1 VQALVP
7 LKLVSRKQW
16 GARPP
21 TAVTPLRPS
30 RGVVVHY
37 SASDADERSNHN
49 NCAGRVRGIQ
59 RYHMDTR
66 GWNDVAYCVDSETE
80 ALTTV
85 GWKRYDQLCEG
96 DLVVTLNH
104 ETGEAE
110 WQPVERINVFAP
122 ALREMVSIEARG
134 HSSLTTLN
142 HRWPVERARRR
153 TGTVRQRHANGRWAA
168 TGRSALTLALHE
180 RLVVTSETLT
190 CWDRIP
196 TVAPV
201 INLPKT
207 SVYSDAFVELV
218 AWAWTEGHVARSRG
232 KLTTGI
238 VLYQSHV
245 ANPHLVERIRTC
257 LTDLYGPPRTSLRAR
272 TSVPTWRVYQAGHKT
287 EFRLNHAA
295 GRQVLEVMSAADKIV
310 STRFITSLTETQLRR
325 FVEVSILADG
335 CTIGPT
341 SMVGQGVE
349 GRLEALQIAATLLG
363 RRTYRFQGILRG
375 TARFGLRISTSR
387 RSLSFWPHRAEPRRV
402 EHDDIV
408 WCPTTP
414 NGTWLARR
422 RGTIYFTGNSYL
434 VCKHGYV
441 FEGRGAKAR
450 TAANGTTA
458 GNDGYLAICFLG
470 DDTKGRD
477 DVTSRG
483 RQALVDARKHL
494 LKVHAHARETI
505 GHRDL
510 TSTGC
515 PGDELYAYIKS
526 PAFRQALRKKPPA
539 GWKRGDPIWENLPG
553 PKPKPDWFW
562 DALEELDRRRES
574 MH

>member
-1 VQALVP
+1 V
-7 LKLVSRKQW
+7 KLVSRKQW

-21 TAVTPLRPS
+21 KAVTPLRPS

-37 SASDADERSNHN
+37 SASDADEQSNHR
-49 NCAGRVRGIQ
+49 NCARRVRSIQ
-59 RYHMDTR
+59 RYHMDTK
-66 GWNDVAYCVDSETE
+66 GWNDIAYCVDTETE
-80 ALTTV
+80 ALTTG
-85 GWKRYDQLCEG
+85 GWKHYDQLREG
-96 DLVVTLNH
+96 DLVVTLNQ

-110 WQPVERINVFAP
+110 WQPVEHINIFPA

-153 TGTVRQRHANGRWAA
+153 TGTVRQRQAQGRWAA
-168 TGRSALTLALHE
+168 TGRSPNSLALYE
-180 RLVVTSETLT
+180 RLVVTSERLT

-196 TVAPV
+196 TAAPV
-201 INLPKT
+201 INLPTT
-207 SVYSDAFVELV
+207 SIYSDAFVELV

-238 VLYQSHV
+238 VLYQSHL
-245 ANPHLVERIRTC
+245 ANPHLVERIRHC
-257 LTDLYGPPRTSLRAR
+257 LTELFGPPRTSLRAP
-272 TSVPTWRVYQAGHKT
+272 TTVPTWRVYQAGDKT
-287 EFRLNHAA
+287 EFRLNHVA
-295 GRQVLEVMSAADKIV
+295 GGQVLEVMSAPDKIV
-310 STRFITSLTETQLRR
+310 SPRFIASLTETQLRR

-335 CTIGPT
+335 STNGPT
-341 SMVGQGVE
+341 SIVSQGVE

-363 RRTYRFQGILRG
+363 RRTYRFEDVLRG
-375 TARFGLRISTSR
+375 KARFGLRISTSNQSR
-387 RSLSFWPHRAEPRRV
+387 SFWPHRASPRRV
-402 EHDDIV
+402 EHIGVV

-414 NGTWLARR
+414 TGTWLARR

-441 FEGRGAKAR
+441 FRGRGPRAR
-450 TAANGTTA
+450 TAANGTNE
-458 GNDGYLAICFLG
+458 GNSGYLAICFLG

-477 DVTSRG
+477 DVTDKG

-494 LKVHAHARETI
+494 LNVHPHARETI

-515 PGDELYAYIKS
+515 PGDELYAYIKGA
-526 PAFRQALRKKPPA
+526 AFRQALRKKPPV
-539 GWKRGDPIWENLPG
+539 GWKPGDPIWENLPG
-553 PKPKPDWFW
+553 PRPKPDWFW
-562 DALEELDRRRES
+562 DALEEIDRRRES
-574 MH
+574 MQ